1 MYLDMTYMEL
11 YCLNG
16 SGFALFS
23 FFLLIL
29 RLTINYKMTSPK
41 KILTS
46 LTFGLDEFVDH
57 MI

>member
-1 MYLDMTYMEL
+1 MEVGLPFYL
-11 YCLNG
+11 
-16 SGFALFS
+16 

-41 KILTS
+41 KFLTS